1 MVGNVKMNPIE
12 FFAKKAIFTHGEFQQ
27 YALSQGTTNEN
38 TQREILAYHIK
49 KKNIIRIRRGLF
61 ASVPLSSRDSAESYS
76 IDPYL
81 IAGCISD
88 DAILAYHTAFDFHG
102 VAYSL
107 SNQVT
112 FMSQQKIRPFTFQQ
126 IEFICLPF
134 PKALIKK
141 NKTLIESI
149 TANREGL
156 NIKVTSLE
164 RTIVDALDRPEYA
177 GGWEEIW
184 RSAEHITILNFNIM
198 VEYAILLNN
207 ATTIAKLGF
216 FFEQHKEKF
225 LIDEKALAILQSKK
239 PRSIH
244 YLERTKRE
252 SGKFIQRWNL
262 VVPNRIIER
271 AWEEPTNDLI

>member
-1 MVGNVKMNPIE
+1 MNPIE
-12 FFAKKAIFTHGEFQQ
+12 YFAQNTLFTHEEFQQ
-27 YALSQGTTNEN
+27 YALSQGTENEN
-38 TQREILAYHIK
+38 TQREMLAYHLK
-49 KKNIIRIRRGLF
+49 KKSIIRIRRGLF
-61 ASVPLSSRDSAESYS
+61 ASIPLSSRGSAESYA

-81 IAGCISD
+81 IAGRISD
-88 DAILAYHTAFDFHG
+88 DAILAYHTALDFHG
-102 VAYSL
+102 VSYSL
-107 SNQVT
+107 SNQMT

-126 IEFICLPF
+126 TEFICLPF
-134 PKALIKK
+134 PKALIQK
-141 NKTLIESI
+141 NKTNIECI

-184 RSAEHITILNFNIM
+184 RSAEHITILNFNKM
-198 VEYAILLNN
+198 VEYALLLDN

-216 FFEQHKEKF
+216 FLEQQKEHF
-225 LIDEKALAILQSKK
+225 LVDETALAILQSKK

-262 VVPNRIIER
+262 IVPLRILER